1 MRIDCALF
9 LFEHI
14 SFRIIGANLRG
25 TGPAHSRAV
34 SNSRGKQSMTRAAAP
49 AASSGIP
56 RAQWR
61 VIILSSLGGALEFYD
76 FVIYSMFAQYI
87 GSAFFPASDPL
98 NSLMLSFTVFA
109 VGYIARPFG
118 GVVFSH
124 FGDRY
129 GRRRVFIIAMLT
141 MSLATVSIGLLPTYA
156 QWGIAASGLMIL
168 LRLLQGF
175 CLGGELPGAIT
186 YVVETAPQKAG
197 FAAGFVFFCVNS
209 GVALASALSWGV
221 QEFLAPDQVAAWGW
235 RIGFLFGGVLGLVS
249 FWLRLS
255 LEETAEFKRMRSVA
269 SKQPFLELIKSHP
282 ANITAGVAALTATA
296 GFNGLLFAMPAF
308 LPRVMGY
315 SPREAIE
322 AQNVCLVV
330 LSLGMLFTAWLGD
343 RMPRRWI
350 LGAGALLLVVLPIPF
365 FTAAADRSV
374 NLLLLFAAA
383 GVAASL
389 VNGTMAGVVAD
400 LFPTRI
406 RFSGV
411 AVSFNLAFSIFS
423 GSAPLAAAALVRIID
438 SPTGPAYYMCA
449 CGALSFIGSLFLHRY
464 DGRILSDRT
473 AEGAA
478 AAPSTVY

>member
-1 MRIDCALF
+1 
-9 LFEHI
+9 
-14 SFRIIGANLRG
+14 
-25 TGPAHSRAV
+25 
-34 SNSRGKQSMTRAAAP
+34 MTRDLGLP
-49 AASSGIP
+49 VQGGIP

-87 GSAFFPASDPL
+87 GAAFFPASDPL

-109 VGYIARPFG
+109 VGYVARPFG

-124 FGDRY
+124 FGDKY
-129 GRRRVFIIAMLT
+129 GRRPVFIVAMLT
-141 MSLATVSIGLLPTYA
+141 MSLATVGIGLLPGYA
-156 QWGIAASGLMIL
+156 QWGIAASVLMVV

-186 YVVETAPQKAG
+186 YVVETAPAKAG
-197 FAAGFVFFCVNS
+197 FASGFVFFCVNS

-221 QEFLAPDQVAAWGW
+221 HETLSPDEVSAWGW
-235 RIGFLFGGVLGLVS
+235 RIGFLFGGVLGFIS

-255 LEETAEFKRMRSVA
+255 LEETSEFKRMRSVA
-269 SKQPFLELIKSHP
+269 SKKPFLELLKSHP
-282 ANITAGVAALTATA
+282 GNVAVGVAALTATA

-315 SPREAIE
+315 TSVEAIE
-322 AQNVCLVV
+322 AQNVALII
-330 LSLGMLFTAWLGD
+330 LSFGLLTVAWLGD
-343 RMPRRWI
+343 RMPRRWL
-350 LGAGALLLVVLPIPF
+350 LGAGALLLVLLPVPF
-365 FTAAADRSV
+365 FTALANKSV
-374 NLLLLFAAA
+374 NLMLLFAAA

-389 VNGTMAGVVAD
+389 VNGSMAGVVAD

-423 GSAPLAAAALVRIID
+423 GSAPLAAAALVRALD
-438 SPTGPAYYMCA
+438 SPAAPAYYMCGCA
-449 CGALSFIGSLFLHRY
+449 AITFLGSLFLHRY
-464 DGRILSDRT
+464 DGRILRDSAT
-473 AEGAA
+473 APLV
-478 AAPSTVY
+478 AAPSA